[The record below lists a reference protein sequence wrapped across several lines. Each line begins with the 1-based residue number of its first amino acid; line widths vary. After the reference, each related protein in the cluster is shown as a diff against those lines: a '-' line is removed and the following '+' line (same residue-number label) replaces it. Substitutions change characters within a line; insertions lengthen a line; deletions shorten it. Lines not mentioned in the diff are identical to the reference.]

1 MNRDTR
7 FDPLARARRLREHWS
22 RILRAIE
29 ASLIFAALGYLIY
42 QFGVN
47 RDSAHVHW
55 TLDVSILTTLSL
67 LSIGLLSRAVLAP
80 DRDEFLKENRN
91 EIILLGLWLLG
102 LMAIWFAGLSG
113 FSSETPANPHQSWI
127 VIWSEIMLLVQGV
140 EVFLE
145 LTRRVAAV
153 GWSPAVLLVGSFV
166 LLIAAGTILLM
177 LPACRNPHPQVAVP
191 HHITP
196 FMAAL
201 YTSTSACCV
210 TGLSIVDTADY
221 WSRTGQ
227 WCVLFLIQVGGLGI
241 MTFGGLFSLISGRA
255 MQVREGVLLKEL
267 LEADQLNSVFA
278 MVRAILVY
286 TFGAEL
292 IGAILLWG
300 LWPELPLADRLF
312 FCLFHSVA
320 AFCNAGFALNPDGR
334 NFMGYGL
341 HWQVWGVVAALVILG
356 GIGFGVLRDLTN
368 LFWQNIRR
376 GPRPVFVKSPR
387 NPSRLTLN
395 TCIVLGTTSILL
407 LAGTLGIYLLEWNGT
422 IGKMP
427 FHEALSASWFQS
439 VICRTA
445 GFNTVDIAAL
455 QPSTKLFCIF
465 LMFVGASPV
474 STGGGIK
481 TVAFALGALAFLAI
495 LRGREQVELLGR
507 TIPDALIKR
516 AFTIVG
522 LGVIIV
528 MTSTMF
534 VVILENRQELLID
547 YIFEA
552 TSAFATVGLSTGISA
567 KISQPSLFVIIL
579 TMFIGRV
586 GPLTLFIAVAGRE
599 TRARYSYP
607 AERVTLG

>member
-1 MNRDTR
+1 MNRGTR
-7 FDPLARARRLREHWS
+7 FDPLAQVRLTRERWS
-22 RILRAIE
+22 QWLRGAE
-29 ASLIFAALGYLIY
+29 AFLIFAALAYLIY

-47 RDSAHVHW
+47 RDTSLIHW
-55 TLDVSILTTLSL
+55 SLDVSILATLSL
-67 LSIGLLSRAVLAP
+67 LSAGLFTRGAIAP

-91 EIILLGLWLLG
+91 EIALLGLWLLG
-102 LMAIWFAGLSG
+102 LLAIWS
-113 FSSETPANPHQSWI
+113 FSSASPSAAVNPVRHQSWM
-127 VIWSEIMLLVQGV
+127 VIWSEIMLMIQGV

-177 LPACRNPHPQVAVP
+177 LPVCRNPQGQAPP
-191 HHITP
+191 HITP

-210 TGLSIVDTADY
+210 TGLVVVDTASY
-221 WSRTGQ
+221 WSRIGQ
-227 WCVLFLIQVGGLGI
+227 CCILFLIQVGGLGI

-278 MVRAILVY
+278 MIRAILVY

-292 IGAILLWG
+292 IGAALLWG
-300 LWPELPLADRLF
+300 LWPELPVADRLF
-312 FCLFHSVA
+312 YCLFHSVA
-320 AFCNAGFALNPDGR
+320 AFCNAGFALTPENR
-334 NFMGYGL
+334 NFLGYGL
-341 HWQVWGVVAALVILG
+341 RWEVWLVIAGLVIVG
-356 GIGFGVLRDLTN
+356 GIGFGVLRDLSKVI
-368 LFWQNIRR
+368 WQKLRQGR
-376 GPRPVFVKSPR
+376 RPVFIKSPR
-387 NPSRLTLN
+387 NPARLSLSTV
-395 TCIVLGTTSILL
+395 IVLWTTALL
-407 LAGTLGIYLLEWNGT
+407 LVGGTLGIYLLEWNGSL
-422 IGKMP
+422 GKMS
-427 FHEALSASWFQS
+427 FAEALSGAWFQS

-465 LMFVGASPV
+465 LMFIGASPV

-481 TVAFALGALAFLAI
+481 TASFALGALSFIAI

-507 TIPDALIKR
+507 TIPDSLIKR

-522 LGVIIV
+522 LSVIIV
-528 MTSTMF
+528 MTSTMAL
-534 VVILENRQELLID
+534 VIIENQQHLLID

-552 TSAFATVGLSTGISA
+552 TSAFATVGLSTGISH
-567 KISQPSLFVIIL
+567 KLSQPSMFVIIL

-599 TRARYSYP
+599 VSARYRYP
-607 AERVTLG
+607 TERVTLG